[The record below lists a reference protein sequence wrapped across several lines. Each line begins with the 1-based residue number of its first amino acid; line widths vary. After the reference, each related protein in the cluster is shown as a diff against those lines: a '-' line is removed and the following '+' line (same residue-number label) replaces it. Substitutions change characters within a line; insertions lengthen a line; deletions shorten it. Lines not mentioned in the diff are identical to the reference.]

1 MRAHASCTVSNQREF
16 EMKKT
21 SLVVRTFA
29 AAAGLLLAVGSSPV
43 QAQDKQSCIGFSG
56 ALTGPATFSGDAA
69 RMGAEVALD
78 EINAKGGVLGKKLTL
93 KMYDDAGQPPKGVD
107 NVRRIALADNCIAM
121 LGGYHSGVALA
132 MRDPIEK
139 IGIPYVGVMAA
150 GTKIIEPD
158 SGTNKWMFRVSA
170 KDRWVAEYLVDVALK
185 RAPNKKVAVFYENT
199 GWGNGAAPDVKAA
212 LLKNG
217 VTPVAMETF
226 NWGDQDMTAQLMRA
240 RAAGAEAIVM
250 FALDRE
256 GNQILRGMDKLKYR
270 PVIAG
275 AWGLA
280 GNLGEIAGP
289 LANGVMVVQTF
300 SWMGQQDAR
309 TAAVYAK
316 IAQKFGLKK
325 PSELK
330 MGSGT
335 ANAYDAVYLI
345 AKAIEVAG
353 SYDRAKVRDA
363 LFRVKHQGLVANYNP
378 AFGASLEK
386 HDAILPKDYK
396 LTVWQDGALLPLAQ
410 TRYK

>member
-1 MRAHASCTVSNQREF
+1 
-16 EMKKT
+16 MKKT
-21 SLVVRTFA
+21 SLVASTLA
-29 AAAGLLLAVGSSPV
+29 AASALFLTVASPSV
-43 QAQDKQSCIGFSG
+43 QAQNQQPCIGFSG
-56 ALTGPATFSGDAA
+56 ALTGPATFSGLAV

-78 EINAKGGVLGKKLTL
+78 EINAKGGVLGKKLSL
-93 KMYDDAGQPPKGVD
+93 KIYDDAGQPPKGVD

-158 SGTNKWMFRVSA
+158 DGVNKWMFRVSA

-185 RAPNKKVAVFYENT
+185 RAPNKKIAVFYENT
-199 GWGNGAAPDVKAA
+199 GWGNGAVPDVKSA
-212 LLKNG
+212 LLKKG

-226 NWGDQDMTAQLMRA
+226 SWGDQDMTAQLMRA

-256 GNQILRGMDKLKYR
+256 GNQILRGMDKLNYK

-280 GNLGEIAGP
+280 GNLGELAGP

-300 SWMGQQDAR
+300 SWTGQQEPR

-316 IAQKFGLKK
+316 IVQKFGVKN

-335 ANAYDAVYLI
+335 ADAYDAVYLI
-345 AKAIEVAG
+345 AKAIEAAG
-353 SYDRAKVRDA
+353 GYDRVKVRDA
-363 LFRVKHQGLVANYNP
+363 LFGVKHKGLVANYDP
-378 AFGASLEK
+378 AFGTALER

-396 LTVWQDGALLPLAQ
+396 LTVWHNGVLLPQAQ
-410 TRYK
+410 TQYK